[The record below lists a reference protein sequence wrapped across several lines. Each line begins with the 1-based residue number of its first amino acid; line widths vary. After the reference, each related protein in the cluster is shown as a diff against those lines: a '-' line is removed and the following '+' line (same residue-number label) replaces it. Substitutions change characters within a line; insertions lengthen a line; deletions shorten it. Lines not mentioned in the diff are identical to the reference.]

1 MGVMDNLDT
10 RYRQYLKCL
19 FFMLVVAV
27 VAMAPDVALAQN
39 VFDKTGTRLNEGFRQ
54 TRNIVYVIGG
64 LGAIGLGVGAF
75 FGRFRWGWFFSLL
88 GGLAVIALIIE
99 GILFVT
105 DVQSLGGNDLDR
117 AGTSGGT
124 FGPPGP

>member
-1 MGVMDNLDT
+1 MVV
-10 RYRQYLKCL
+10 L
-19 FFMLVVAV
+19 FPEA
-27 VAMAPDVALAQN
+27 AMAQDE
-39 VFDKTGTRLNEGFRQ
+39 VFSKTAGRLNEGFRQ
-54 TRNIVYVIGG
+54 ARNIVYVIGG

-105 DVQSLGGNDLDR
+105 DVDSES
-117 AGTSGGT
+117 GTALQGQT
-124 FGPPGP
+124 TQ